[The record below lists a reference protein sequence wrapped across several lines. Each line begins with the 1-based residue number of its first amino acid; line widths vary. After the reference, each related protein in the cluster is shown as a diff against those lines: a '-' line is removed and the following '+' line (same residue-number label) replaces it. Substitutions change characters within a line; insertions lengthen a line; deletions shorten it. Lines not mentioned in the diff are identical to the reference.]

1 MPKVSIS
8 EAARLAGKPR
18 STIHR
23 HINQGKISKEKN
35 GLGNPV
41 IDVAELER
49 VYGSFKEV
57 NTKQTEAK
65 GHSETGNTNL
75 ADREELAVL
84 RREVELLNG
93 QISYLQESC
102 NHWRQQATALLS
114 TPQRQSLWSKL
125 FGKDRTESS

>member
-41 IDVAELER
+41 LDVSELER
-49 VYGSFKEV
+49 VYGPLKEAD
-57 NTKQTEAK
+57 TKRTVAK
-65 GHSETGNTNL
+65 GHSEADITTS

-84 RREVELLNG
+84 RREVELLNKH
-93 QISYLQESC
+93 ISYLQEAC
-102 NHWRQQATALLS
+102 DHWRQQATALLS
-114 TPQRQSLWSKL
+114 APKHQSLWSRL
-125 FGKDRTESS
+125 FGKDKSESP